1 MKDDNFSNK
10 SLLERA
16 VLAGIYGPPELK
28 REERRYYLG
37 QFRERVIK
45 VLTLEQ
51 IAEPGVYPE
60 IQEAMAHPMA
70 RRVLISRRAVLSA
83 AQKYVQLARKYHL
96 EFTIVDS
103 PEYSGPVGLV
113 VAAGKAVDAGEIT
126 VPSRR
131 ERLLA
136 LGIPREIVDSPGKT
150 LCKPCLDLLREKAP
164 EEAKRYRRE
173 NIIDRFLGHRCP
185 CKTRTGS

>member
-1 MKDDNFSNK
+1 MKDDNFSSK
-10 SLLERA
+10 SALERA

-45 VLTLEQ
+45 VLTFAQ
-51 IAEPGVYPE
+51 IAEPGIYSE
-60 IQEAMAHPMA
+60 IQDAMAHPLA
-70 RRVLISRRAVLSA
+70 RRVIISRRAVSA
-83 AQKYVQLARKYHL
+83 AKKYVQLARKYNL
-96 EFTIVDS
+96 EFTTVDS
-103 PEYSGPVGLV
+103 PDYTGPVGLV
-113 VAAGKAVDAGEIT
+113 VAAGQAVDEAAIT
-126 VPSRR
+126 IPGRR

-136 LGIPREIVDSPGKT
+136 LGIPQEIIDSPGKT
-150 LCKPCLDLLREKAP
+150 LCKACLDLLREKAP

-173 NIIDRFLGHRCP
+173 NIIDRFLGNRCP

>member
-1 MKDDNFSNK
+1 MKDEKFGNK
-10 SLLERA
+10 SILERA

-45 VLTLEQ
+45 VLTFEQ
-51 IAEPGVYPE
+51 ITEPGIYPE
-60 IQEAMAHPMA
+60 IQEAMAHPLA
-70 RRVLISRRAVLSA
+70 KKVLISRRAAMA
-83 AQKYVQLARKYHL
+83 AKAYVHLARKHHL
-96 EFTIVDS
+96 EFTTVDN
-103 PEYSGPVGLV
+103 PDYIGPVGLV
-113 VAAGKAVDAGEIT
+113 VAAVKAVDEGAIT

-136 LGIPREIVDSPGKT
+136 LGIPEEIIDSPGQK
-150 LCKPCLDLLREKAP
+150 LCKACMDLLREKAP

-173 NIIDRFLGHRCP
+173 NFIDRFLGNDCP
-185 CKTRTGS
+185 CKVHRIM